1 MTYELELRG
10 ITKRFPGVLAND
22 SVDLAVRSGDIHAIV
37 GENGAGKST
46 LMSILYGLYSPD
58 DGEIVIRGSAV
69 KFHSPIDAMEA
80 GLGMVHQA
88 FKLFP
93 SLTVAENVIYGAEP
107 TSWGVFTDQK
117 SAHARVAELSQE
129 HGLAVDPGARI
140 EDLPVGVLQR
150 VEILKALYRGARII
164 ILDEPT
170 AVLTPQER
178 DRLFDV
184 LRRLQRAGHT
194 ILFITHKLGEVLA
207 VSEHVSVLRNGRS
220 VAELVTAETN
230 EVEISH
236 HMIGR
241 DVHPHIAENEAPMGD
256 IVLTVRDVS
265 VAGEHERH
273 SVRNVSLEVRAGEI
287 LGIAGVSGN
296 GQRELVDAITGM
308 GPVDSGTINLR
319 GEDVTHQSIA
329 ERRQTGMAYVPE
341 DRHGV
346 GSAGAASVADNL
358 LMGVQRQAGFQI
370 RGWMQ
375 RPAIR
380 RLTSRLV
387 EEYDIKI
394 SSPETSAATLSGGNL
409 QKVVVARE
417 LRHQAELL
425 VAEQPTRGID
435 IGAIGFIHQRLIR
448 FRDTGGAVLLVS
460 AELRELLTV
469 ADRILV
475 MFEGRIVA
483 ERTPNETT
491 EAELG
496 LYMAGGNAPSAER
509 GASND

>member
-1 MTYELELRG
+1 MTYELELRW

-22 SVDLAVRSGDIHAIV
+22 GVDLAVRSGDIHAIV

-58 DGEIVIRGSAV
+58 DGEIVIRGSTV
-69 KFHSPIDAMEA
+69 KFHSPIDAMAA

-107 TSWGVFTDQK
+107 TSRDVFIDQK
-117 SAHARVAELSQE
+117 SARARVTDLSRQ
-129 HGLAVDPGARI
+129 HGLAVDPDVRI
-140 EDLPVGVLQR
+140 EDLPVGILQR

-178 DRLFDV
+178 DRLFEV
-184 LRRLQRAGHT
+184 LQQLQGSGHT
-194 ILFITHKLGEVLA
+194 ILLITHKLGEVLA
-207 VSEHVSVLRNGRS
+207 VSDHVTVLRNGRS
-220 VAELVTAETN
+220 VAHLVTADTDEF
-230 EVEISH
+230 EISR

-241 DVHPHIAENEAPMGD
+241 DARLNIPKREAPMGD
-256 IVLTVRDVS
+256 VVLSACDVS
-265 VAGEHERH
+265 VTGEHELH
-273 SVRNVSLEVRAGEI
+273 SVRNLSLEVRAGEI

-296 GQRELVDAITGM
+296 GQRELIDAITGM
-308 GPVDSGTINLR
+308 GPIDSGTILLCD
-319 GEDVTHQSIA
+319 EDITHRSIA
-329 ERRQTGMAYVPE
+329 VRRQKGMAYIPE

-358 LMGVQRQAGFQI
+358 LMGVQRQHAFQR

-380 RLTSRLV
+380 RLASRLV
-387 EEYDIKI
+387 EEYDIKV
-394 SSPETSAATLSGGNL
+394 SSPETSVATLSGGSL

-417 LRHQAELL
+417 MHHQARLL

-435 IGAIGFIHQRLIR
+435 IGAIGFIHRR
-448 FRDTGGAVLLVS
+448 VTEFRDTGGAVLLVS
-460 AELRELLTV
+460 AELRELLTI

-475 MFEGRIVA
+475 MFEGRVVA
-483 ERTPNETT
+483 ERTPRETT
-491 EAELG
+491 EVELG
-496 LYMAGGNAPSAER
+496 LYMAGGGARSALA
-509 GASND
+509 GASDG